1 MQNFWTVFRQS
12 LGNMLGKPLWLLMV
26 LSVTLTTLP
35 YAHRTMD
42 DLPVAV
48 IDVDHSSVSRELV
61 RQLDAAPKIAVRA
74 YDQLPEGQA
83 RSGLARAV
91 RDRGDSR
98 WTSRSACCVAR
109 RSPCPIFGDATNRMA
124 NGQIQQD
131 ISATYTELSLRY
143 NRERLMRGGFSE
155 QQSNVLLQPTIGQL
169 TDLFNP
175 GTSFAAIVLPGLV
188 TLILQHSLLLSCTRV
203 NLNLRGGTPRS
214 LRQPASTRFGRY
226 AAQLSIWTVLA
237 MLFYVIW
244 PWMMGYRQTA
254 SFFMLMGLVL
264 PFLLAVIALSEFIAE
279 VLPSEEAVYLTMTF
293 ITLPLFYMAGF
304 TWPPQAMP
312 QWVQLAGRRD
322 TLHLGDSRGG
332 GNEPDEPAAL
342 CRCRQDSH
350 PVRHGGG
357 LRFAGYSGLP
367 VPQLA
372 LGPAQGLVG
381 GHFRSAPCS
390 TACSAPPSTT
400 WCCRIRSIANST
412 TAISS

>member
-1 MQNFWTVFRQS
+1 MENFWNVFRQS
-12 LGNMLGKPLWLLMV
+12 LKNMLGKPLWLLMV
-26 LSVTLTTLP
+26 LSVALTTLP

-48 IDVDHSSVSRELV
+48 IDMDHSAVSRELV
-61 RQLDAAPKIAVRA
+61 RQLDAAPKIATRA
-74 YDQLPEGQA
+74 YDQLPEAQHD
-83 RSGLARAV
+83 LAWRELFGIV
-91 RDRGDSR
+91 VIPVDFEKRVLRGESV
-98 WTSRSACCVAR
+98 TV
-109 RSPCPIFGDATNRMA
+109 PIFGDATNRMA

-155 QQSNVLLQPTIGQL
+155 EQSNVLLQPAIGQL

-214 LRQPASTRFGRY
+214 LRQPTSTRFGRY
-226 AAQLSIWTVLA
+226 AAQLLIWTVLA

-244 PWMMGYRQTA
+244 PWIMGYRQTA

-264 PFLLAVIALSEFIAE
+264 PFLLAVIAMSEFIAE

-312 QWVQLAGRRD
+312 QWVQL
-322 TLHLGDSRGG
+322 
-332 GNEPDEPAAL
+332 
-342 CRCRQDSH
+342 
-350 PVRHGGG
+350 
-357 LRFAGYSGLP
+357 
-367 VPQLA
+367 LA
-372 LGPAQGLVG
+372 DAI
-381 GHFRSAPCS
+381 
-390 TACSAPPSTT
+390 PST
-400 WCCRIRSIANST
+400 WAIRAVVEMNQMNLPLSAVADRILILFAMAAAYGLLGTLIYQYRNWRWDQLKGW
-412 TAISS
+412 

>member
-1 MQNFWTVFRQS
+1 MENFWSVFRES
-12 LGNMLGKPLWLLMV
+12 LRNMLSKPLWLMMV
-26 LSVTLTTLP
+26 LSVALTTLP

-48 IDVDHSSVSRELV
+48 IDMDHSAASRELV
-61 RQLDAAPKIAVRA
+61 RLLDAAPKIATLG
-74 YDQLPEGQA
+74 YDQLPEAQHD
-83 RSGLARAV
+83 LAWRKLFAIV
-91 RDRGDSR
+91 VIPLDFEKRVLRGESV
-98 WTSRSACCVAR
+98 TV
-109 RSPCPIFGDATNRMA
+109 PIFGDATNRMA

-131 ISATYTELSLRY
+131 INATYTELSLRY
-143 NRERLMRGGFSE
+143 NRERLTRGGFSE
-155 QQSNVLLQPTIGQL
+155 RQANVLLQPAIGQL

-214 LRQPASTRFGRY
+214 LRQPVSTRFGRY

-264 PFLLAVIALSEFIAE
+264 PFLLAVIAMSEFIAE

-312 QWVQLAGRRD
+312 QWVQLLADAIPSTWAIRAVVEMNQMNLPLSAVADRI
-322 TLHLGDSRGG
+322 LILFVM
-332 GNEPDEPAAL
+332 A
-342 CRCRQDSH
+342 
-350 PVRHGGG
+350 
-357 LRFAGYSGLP
+357 AGYGLLGTLIYQYRNWRWD
-367 VPQLA
+367 QLK
-372 LGPAQGLVG
+372 G
-381 GHFRSAPCS
+381 
-390 TACSAPPSTT
+390 
-400 WCCRIRSIANST
+400 W
-412 TAISS
+412 